1 MKRKLYTILKRN
13 TLMHNS
19 LAVKLVKYSVRY
31 TKVSI
36 PKRTFY
42 LIKSEMS
49 LHLLDTLVKC

>member
-1 MKRKLYTILKRN
+1 
-13 TLMHNS
+13 MHNS

-49 LHLLDTLVKC
+49 LHLLDTPKVLIAVKSTSVKTLKV

>member
-1 MKRKLYTILKRN
+1 
-13 TLMHNS
+13 MHNS